1 MGGLMSDDDEFLHA
15 VSEHLDL
22 VYNLARRLT
31 RSRPAAEDLVQET
44 YLRAL
49 RGWRRRPPEDVRAW
63 LATICLNTARTGYRR
78 EAARPAE
85 VLDPDAGVT
94 LVSAHDTAAE
104 AISAAVRDQVHQAMW
119 QLPAA
124 QREAITLM
132 DLCGFTAAQVA
143 TMTGTPRGT
152 ILARVH
158 RGHKRLAA
166 LLQQQGVTPGEA

>member
-1 MGGLMSDDDEFLHA
+1 MTSDDEFLQA
-15 VSEHLDL
+15 VGEHLDL

-31 RSRPAAEDLVQET
+31 RSRLQAEDLVQET

-63 LATICLNTARTGYRR
+63 LATVCLNIARAGWRR
-78 EAARPAE
+78 DGTRPVE
-85 VLDPDAGVT
+85 VLDPHAGATV
-94 LVSAHDTAAE
+94 VAAADTAAE
-104 AISAAVRDQVHQAMW
+104 AITGVVRDQVHRALW
-119 QLPAA
+119 QLPVA

-132 DLCGFTAAQVA
+132 DLCGFTAAEVA

-166 LLQQQGVTPGEA
+166 LLAQQGVKPGEA